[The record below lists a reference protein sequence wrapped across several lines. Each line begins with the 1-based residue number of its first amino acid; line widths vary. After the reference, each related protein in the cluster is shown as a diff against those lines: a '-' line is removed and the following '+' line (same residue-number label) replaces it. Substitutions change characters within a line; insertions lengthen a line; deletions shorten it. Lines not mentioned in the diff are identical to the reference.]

1 MFSTFA
7 PIDLFILAI
16 GFAMLLK
23 KIADMDRYQ
32 SFRTIVL
39 TAILGAIAVYFF
51 VAFVSGGRPL
61 ETEDPASHFTLSE
74 M

>member
-32 SFRTIVL
+32 PFRTILL
-39 TAILGAIAVYFF
+39 TAILGAIVIYFF
-51 VAFVSGGRPL
+51 LALASEGRPF
-61 ETEDPASHFTLSE
+61 ESEDPALHFTLSE
-74 M
+74 I